1 MRQQAAFSEIGYA
14 PVQMDGAW
22 GYIKENGDWV
32 IEPQFDEAKCF
43 NEKGL
48 APVMSN
54 GAWSFIQL
62 DVF

>member
-1 MRQQAAFSEIGYA
+1 
-14 PVQMDGAW
+14 MDGAW